1 MMSGQQT
8 IAATPVGRREPNVSP
23 VVPRESERVR
33 LARVALTAALGVP
46 GVQGADAGPGD
57 VAVTGTALG
66 ARLEGVTCVAAPTG
80 GYDVSLRLV
89 CGLVALHP
97 LAERVRAAVMD
108 AAGLTGIVVPRISVH
123 FAELVPPGTSW

>member
-80 GYDVSLRLV
+80 GYDVSLRLGAPEQV
-89 CGLVALHP
+89 SLGRLPCRVLPPSKGIP
-97 LAERVRAAVMD
+97 LWEA
-108 AAGLTGIVVPRISVH
+108 S
-123 FAELVPPGTSW
+123 